1 MPGNVRVRKRTRPT
15 PNSSDQADSRSHPAG
30 AQPSGRE
37 APGDDQVG
45 YKKPPK
51 HTRFKRGQSGNPRGR
66 PKGSKNLKTDL
77 ADELQEQIRI
87 KEGGAPRKVSKQ
99 RAMIKSLL
107 AKAVQGDARSAT
119 LLTNLALRLL
129 DQDDEADQAADLGPD
144 DQAILERY
152 EARIR
157 RRVLKEVEKKNVK

>member
-1 MPGNVRVRKRTRPT
+1 MSGKVRVRRRTRPA
-15 PNSSDQADSRSHPAG
+15 PNSSDPADSRSTPAG

-37 APGDDQVG
+37 APGDDEVG

-66 PKGSKNLKTDL
+66 PKGSRNLKTEL
-77 ADELQEQIRI
+77 AEELQEQIRI
-87 KEGGAPRKVSKQ
+87 KEGGAPRRVTKQ
-99 RAMIKSLL
+99 RAMLKSLA

-129 DQDDEADQAADLGPD
+129 DQDDEADQAADLSQD
-144 DQAILERY
+144 DGAILERY

-157 RRVLKEVEKKNVK
+157 RRTLKEVEKKNVK